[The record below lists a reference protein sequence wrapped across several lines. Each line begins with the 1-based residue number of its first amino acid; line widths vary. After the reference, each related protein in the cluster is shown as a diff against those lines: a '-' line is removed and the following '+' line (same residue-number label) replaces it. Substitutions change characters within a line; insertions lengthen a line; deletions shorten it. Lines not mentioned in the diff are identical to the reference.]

1 MSKLF
6 MLVGST
12 VGSYAGWWVG
22 GHAGVMTAF
31 ILSTVGTGAGLY
43 AGRRMAQG
51 YE

>member
-12 VGSYAGWWVG
+12 VGSYAGWWAG
-22 GHAGVMTAF
+22 GHVGVMTAF
-31 ILSTVGTGAGLY
+31 VVSTIGFGAGLY
-43 AGRRMAQG
+43 AGRRVAQG

>member
-12 VGSYAGWWVG
+12 VGSYAGWWAG
-22 GHAGVMTAF
+22 GHVGIMTAF
-31 ILSTVGTGAGLY
+31 VVSMFGTGLGVY
-43 AGRRMAQG
+43 GGRRIAQR

>member
-1 MSKLF
+1 MGKLF

-12 VGSYAGWWVG
+12 VGSYFGWWIG

-31 ILSTVGTGAGLY
+31 IVSMIGAGIGLY
-43 AGRRMAQG
+43 AGKRLASN